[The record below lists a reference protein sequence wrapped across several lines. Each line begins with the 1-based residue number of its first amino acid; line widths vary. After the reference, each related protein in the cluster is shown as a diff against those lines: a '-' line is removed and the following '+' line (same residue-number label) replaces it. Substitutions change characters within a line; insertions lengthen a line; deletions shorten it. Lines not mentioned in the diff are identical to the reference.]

1 MLQCSC
7 KKGKELSLFGAKHGQ
22 NNLSKTFDDDDDA
35 EEVNRQKSRTHQMID
50 TSKKPNTFL
59 NDWISYKNH

>member
-1 MLQCSC
+1 MLQCA
-7 KKGKELSLFGAKHGQ
+7 KRRGTLFGAKHGQ
-22 NNLSKTFDDDDDA
+22 NNLSKTFDDDA

>member
-1 MLQCSC
+1 MLQCA
-7 KKGKELSLFGAKHGQ
+7 KRRGTLFGAKHGQ